1 MGQLST
7 KMTLRVAVALLCHH
21 HGVQS
26 FSAHVDRPKA
36 GVTASNR
43 GATTVMRVGKGADE
57 SASSTEK
64 KRIIFIRHGRTYM
77 NDYINGI
84 HYGQPGFTD
93 VFPDTQENREKY
105 YDSPLG
111 PRGLVQVQQ
120 LEQRIRS
127 LMDGDD
133 TAAAA
138 AELSLRP
145 EHKSILD
152 EVDLIVCSPLSR
164 ALQTMDQGLY
174 PSLQRKNLPVV
185 AVPHAA
191 ERIYLISDLGKSR
204 RELKR
209 EYPYVDFDTA
219 FPSSI
224 GEEDQWTYVPTDE
237 EKKNYVEWRPSGQG
251 QVYACMGEPQDRF
264 EERME
269 RLITWLDS
277 REESTIAVVCHGG
290 VILWFLGEI
299 LDNCHVRVVDFENV
313 KNPKRLYDA
322 PKEQAAQLE

>member
-1 MGQLST
+1 
-7 KMTLRVAVALLCHH
+7 
-21 HGVQS
+21 
-26 FSAHVDRPKA
+26 
-36 GVTASNR
+36 
-43 GATTVMRVGKGADE
+43 
-57 SASSTEK
+57 
-64 KRIIFIRHGRTYM
+64 M
-77 NDYINGI
+77 NDFINGI

-120 LEQRIRS
+120 LGNSVRR
-127 LMDGDD
+127 LRNGDES
-133 TAAAA
+133 AA

-145 EHKSILD
+145 EHRSIL
-152 EVDLIVCSPLSR
+152 EEIDLIVCSPLSR

-174 PSLQRKNLPVV
+174 PSLQPKNLPVV

-224 GEEDQWTYVPTDE
+224 GEDDQWTYVPTVE
-237 EKKNYVEWRPSGQG
+237 EKNNYVEWRPSGEG
-251 QVYACMGEPQDRF
+251 QVYACMGEPQECFD
-264 EERME
+264 ERME
-269 RLITWLDS
+269 RLVTWLDS
-277 REESTIAVVCHGG
+277 REENTIAVVCHGG

-299 LDNCHVRVVDFENV
+299 LDNCHVRVVDFEDV
-313 KNPKRLYDA
+313 KNPKRLYEP
-322 PKEQAAQLE
+322 PKEQAAQIE